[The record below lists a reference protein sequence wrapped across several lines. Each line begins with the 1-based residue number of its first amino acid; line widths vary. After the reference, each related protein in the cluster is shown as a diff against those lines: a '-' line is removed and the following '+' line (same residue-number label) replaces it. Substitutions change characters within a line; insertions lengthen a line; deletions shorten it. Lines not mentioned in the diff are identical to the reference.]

1 MCIFI
6 SLEYIPRVD
15 LLCYSLKPNDEVEKL
30 LATNVYVHVITT
42 YFFIRIWYFLV
53 ICIHLFIGS
62 YKAMTKF
69 YGDFTYRL
77 YG

>member
-15 LLCYSLKPNDEVEKL
+15 LLCYSLKPNDEVGKL
-30 LATNVYVHVITT
+30 LATNVYVHMITT
-42 YFFIRIWYFLV
+42 YFLLEFGVFLLYV
-53 ICIHLFIGS
+53 YIYLLVP
-62 YKAMTKF
+62 KTLTEF